1 MDISVVLSTYNRCD
15 ILPRALEH
23 LAQQQARGLD
33 FEVIVVD
40 NNSTDE
46 TRAVIESF
54 AGRDKRFRYLF
65 EPRQG
70 VSYGRNAGIAAARAD
85 AIVFTDDDVEVAS
98 DWVHRIHRALLQY
111 PDADFIGGRVL
122 PLVEGLLPVW
132 AHAKL
137 APFALQDYGDHP
149 VVVSAAHQRCLI
161 GACLATRRRAIL
173 RAGLF
178 STETQKVKGELG
190 DTEDADWEIQVW
202 NYGGH
207 GVYVPEIIVYSQL
220 ASERLTKSYHRR
232 WHLGHGKFYA
242 KARRAEF
249 ETSRRVLD
257 VPVFVY
263 RQAVQNCLEFA
274 LFSLRFRKIAAFE
287 RENRFL
293 FSLGFIAERW
303 KAVLL
308 HPQIGRR
315 AAAVNPLA
323 S

>member
-23 LAQQQARGLD
+23 LARQQTRGL
-33 FEVIVVD
+33 EVEIIVVD

-46 TRAVIESF
+46 TKAVIESF
-54 AGRDKRFRYLF
+54 AARDKRIRYLF

-98 DWVHRIHRALLQY
+98 DWIYRIHQALLHY

-122 PLVEGLLPVW
+122 PVLKGLLPVW
-132 AHAKL
+132 AHAKM
-137 APFALQDYGDHP
+137 APFALQDYGDDP

-161 GACLATRRRAIL
+161 GACLVARRRAIL

-202 NYGGH
+202 NCGGH
-207 GVYVPEIIVYSQL
+207 GVYVPQIIVYSPV
-220 ASERLTKSYHRR
+220 ASERLAKSYHRR
-232 WHLGHGKFYA
+232 WHLGHGKFHA
-242 KARRAEF
+242 KARRPEF
-249 ETSRRVLD
+249 ETARRLLD
-257 VPVFVY
+257 VPAFVY
-263 RQAVQNCLEFA
+263 RQVLQNCFEFA
-274 LFSLRFRKIAAFE
+274 LLSLQFNKIEAFE

-303 KAVLL
+303 KTLL
-308 HPQIGRR
+308 SHPQIGRR
-315 AAAVNPLA
+315 AAAVDSLA
-323 S
+323 G